1 MDRYVGDFCCHVR
14 ARAVREFPARFKR
27 DNTGPRGT
35 GVGLP
40 TKLRLTVSPFVIN
53 KALVGAG
60 GSPLSVRKLR
70 NGTILVEAVNA
81 LQAQKF
87 LSMKNFYDQVEIT
100 VQPHESLNSSKGIV
114 FSREM
119 LCCSEAELK
128 EELKDSLVTD
138 VAASAPP
145 AQPAQCSSCSALE
158 GMVRELTQQVVAL
171 VQQLSAKALPQTQA
185 SSHTTSAPVAKGPP
199 KQTGTIPRPVSVS
212 VAPAKGKERPYVHS
226 KTAEERKSLQE
237 RLKTQIRTKAQAR
250 SKGSTGSPPTPCS
263 SQLSIVDENE
273 MGDDLLLRSEFE
285 TTQDIL
291 LNNPNP
297 YPLNI
302 SLSMQELDS
311 ALSFTSNSAPGP
323 DDVHYAMLRH
333 LPSEGKGA
341 LLSLYNRV
349 FEGQTFPLAWR
360 KSHVIPLYKPGQD
373 KLSPSRYRPIS
384 LTSCLS
390 KVLERMVNR
399 RLIWFLEK
407 NNLLSR
413 EQCGFRQGRSTLDLM
428 VSLETTIRDA
438 FLERK
443 QVVAVFFDLEKAY
456 DTAWRRGIINTFQ
469 AWGVSG
475 NMLAF
480 IQGFMSDR
488 TFQVRLGT
496 NLSSTSNLENGVPQG
511 SVLSC
516 TLFDVAING
525 ITACVRRPVRC
536 SLFVDDFAVYV
547 SARRLA
553 TAERSLQLTIRRL
566 EEWSRRTGFSFST
579 SKTQCITFSRL
590 RNYLEPTLT
599 LNRSRITSSR
609 NVRFL
614 GLTFDSRL
622 TWIPHLKSLKA
633 KCLQRLNM
641 LRVLTGTKW
650 GADRTCMLRFYK
662 AFVRSCL
669 DYGSQVYSSARP
681 SALGMLDSIHHSAI
695 RLATGAFRSSPSSSL
710 LAEASEPMLDMR
722 RKQLVINYFHS
733 LKAKPENPAYEH
745 VFESDLL
752 EVCANR
758 PNISAPLGVRAKVL
772 LSDLGIEEYQVS
784 QCYQSDIPPWL
795 VLSPEVV
802 LSLHKYKK
810 GSTSNL
816 VFTQAFRELLSARA
830 PCDIIYTDGSRSE
843 DGAGCAFITAS
854 REYRFCLP
862 SVASVYTAE
871 LTAIFKALNI
881 VCPRT
886 RRLVICSDSLSSLQ
900 AIKDMYPK
908 HVLVRDIRCAI
919 HRLQVQNIQ
928 VVLVWV
934 PGHAGIPGNE
944 LADRAAGSA
953 HELPPF
959 TAMVAGSDLKPM
971 VKEKLRR
978 VWGDSWSRT
987 VCNKLRAIKHTVAP
1001 WGTAIRENRREEVVL
1016 CRLRIG
1022 HTLLTHGYLM
1032 SRGDPPECAFC
1043 GVALSVEHILVECRD
1058 YTMQRRSCQLPAS
1071 LFDLLGDDESV
1082 IVKLFEFL
1090 RRTSLISKI

>member
-1 MDRYVGDFCCHVR
+1 
-14 ARAVREFPARFKR
+14 
-27 DNTGPRGT
+27 
-35 GVGLP
+35 
-40 TKLRLTVSPFVIN
+40 
-53 KALVGAG
+53 
-60 GSPLSVRKLR
+60 
-70 NGTILVEAVNA
+70 
-81 LQAQKF
+81 
-87 LSMKNFYDQVEIT
+87 
-100 VQPHESLNSSKGIV
+100 
-114 FSREM
+114 
-119 LCCSEAELK
+119 
-128 EELKDSLVTD
+128 
-138 VAASAPP
+138 
-145 AQPAQCSSCSALE
+145 
-158 GMVRELTQQVVAL
+158 
-171 VQQLSAKALPQTQA
+171 
-185 SSHTTSAPVAKGPP
+185 
-199 KQTGTIPRPVSVS
+199 
-212 VAPAKGKERPYVHS
+212 
-226 KTAEERKSLQE
+226 
-237 RLKTQIRTKAQAR
+237 
-250 SKGSTGSPPTPCS
+250 
-263 SQLSIVDENE
+263 
-273 MGDDLLLRSEFE
+273 
-285 TTQDIL
+285 
-291 LNNPNP
+291 
-297 YPLNI
+297 
-302 SLSMQELDS
+302 
-311 ALSFTSNSAPGP
+311 
-323 DDVHYAMLRH
+323 
-333 LPSEGKGA
+333 
-341 LLSLYNRV
+341 
-349 FEGQTFPLAWR
+349 
-360 KSHVIPLYKPGQD
+360 
-373 KLSPSRYRPIS
+373 
-384 LTSCLS
+384 
-390 KVLERMVNR
+390 
-399 RLIWFLEK
+399 
-407 NNLLSR
+407 
-413 EQCGFRQGRSTLDLM
+413 M

-438 FLERK
+438 FLEGK
-443 QVVAVFFDLEKAY
+443 QVVAVFFDLKKAY

-496 NLSSTSNLENGVPQG
+496 NLSSTTNLENGVPQG

-516 TLFDVAING
+516 TLFAVAING
-525 ITACVRRPVRC
+525 ITACVRHPVRC

-547 SARRLA
+547 SARRLV
-553 TAERSLQLTIRRL
+553 TAERSLQLTIKRI

-590 RNYLEPTLT
+590 RNYLEPSLT

-609 NVRFL
+609 TVRFL

-622 TWIPHLKSLKA
+622 TWIPHLKTLKA

-681 SALGMLDSIHHSAI
+681 NALGMLDSIHHSAI
-695 RLATGAFRSSPSSSL
+695 RLATGAFRSSPTPSL

-722 RKQLVINYFHS
+722 RKQLAINYFHS

-745 VFESDLL
+745 VFENYLI
-752 EVCANR
+752 EVYANR
-758 PNISAPLGVRAKVL
+758 LNISAPFGLRAKAL
-772 LSDLGIEEYQVS
+772 LPDLGIEEYQVS

-795 VLSPEVV
+795 VLSPEVD

-810 GSTSNL
+810 ENTSNL

-843 DGAGCAFITAS
+843 NGTGCAFITAS

-871 LTAIFKALNI
+871 LTAILKALNI

-944 LADRAAGSA
+944 LADKAAGSA

-959 TAMVAGSDLKPM
+959 TAMVTGSDLKPM

-1022 HTLLTHGYLM
+1022 HALLTHGYLM
-1032 SRGDPPECAFC
+1032 SRGDPPECARC
-1043 GVALSVEHILVECRD
+1043 GVALSVEHILVECRN
-1058 YTMQRRSCQLPAS
+1058 YATLRRSCQLPAS